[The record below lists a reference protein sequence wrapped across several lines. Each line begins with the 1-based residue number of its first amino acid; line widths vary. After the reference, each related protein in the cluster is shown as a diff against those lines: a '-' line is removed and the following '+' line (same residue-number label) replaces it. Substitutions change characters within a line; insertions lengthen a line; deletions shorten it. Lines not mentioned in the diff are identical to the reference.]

1 MDNYARI
8 QISYDGDLNR
18 VVVKIDPQNHGH
30 YQDCLTETLSL
41 PEGWW
46 KKAHI
51 GISAS
56 TGDLADNHD
65 LIEVSTMLGITSTDS
80 SLQAKEEEQ
89 LEMAREE
96 SLKNLLKTEGVDVA
110 NLNPKEMA
118 LFALVKEMND
128 KQGEELQKLKRE
140 LEHSM
145 SGEYECV
152 LLEVAIDDSINSM
165 IRKLQQRG
173 DVSETRISELEST
186 MQNRVGSSLTEQIQ
200 NRISVLEKMLDNSL
214 KQEVKKKSSSWILP
228 FLLLSVVLSIVF
240 FFVYVPV
247 RSIVLCVEA
256 VQTNPENAHAIACLF
271 HYRLPRIKLF
281 ESRATYRE
289 C

>member
-8 QISYDGDLNR
+8 QVSYDGDLNR
-18 VVVKIDPQNHGH
+18 VEVKIDPQNHGH
-30 YQDCLTETLSL
+30 YVDCLTETLTL

-65 LIEVSTMLGITSTDS
+65 LIEVSTMLGITATDS

-89 LEMAREE
+89 LEVAREE
-96 SLKNLLKTEGVDVA
+96 SLKNLLNTEGVEVGT
-110 NLNPKEMA
+110 LNPKEMA

-145 SGEYECV
+145 AGENNCG
-152 LLEVAIDDSINSM
+152 L
-165 IRKLQQRG
+165 
-173 DVSETRISELEST
+173 
-186 MQNRVGSSLTEQIQ
+186 
-200 NRISVLEKMLDNSL
+200 
-214 KQEVKKKSSSWILP
+214 
-228 FLLLSVVLSIVF
+228 
-240 FFVYVPV
+240 
-247 RSIVLCVEA
+247 
-256 VQTNPENAHAIACLF
+256 
-271 HYRLPRIKLF
+271 
-281 ESRATYRE
+281 
-289 C
+289 